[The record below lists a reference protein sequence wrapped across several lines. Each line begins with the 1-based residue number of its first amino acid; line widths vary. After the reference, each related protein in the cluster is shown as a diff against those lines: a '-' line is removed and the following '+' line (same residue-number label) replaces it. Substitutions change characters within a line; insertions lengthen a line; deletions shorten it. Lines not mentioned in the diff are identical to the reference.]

1 MTFTFFA
8 VLIIIVCFLLVV
20 IIMVQNP
27 KGGGLATTFGGS
39 QQMIGSV
46 QKTNEFLDRSTWT
59 LAGAIVVLS
68 ILSSM
73 TLQNNNQTGIQDEI
87 LDSTPQTELPAAPV
101 QPQAPAAELPV
112 ENTPA
117 Q

>member
-73 TLQNNNQTGIQDEI
+73 TLQNSKQTGIQDDLHNSCNLKRNNGWLRTAYI
-87 LDSTPQTELPAAPV
+87 PPWLYTASF
-101 QPQAPAAELPV
+101 
-112 ENTPA
+112 
-117 Q
+117 

>member
-27 KGGGLATTFGGS
+27 KGGGLATT
-39 QQMIGSV
+39 
-46 QKTNEFLDRSTWT
+46 WT

-73 TLQNNNQTGIQDEI
+73 TLQNSKQTGIQDEI
-87 LDSTPQTELPAAPV
+87 LDSAPQVELPAAPA